1 LLLLH
6 LQSLDVLAEV
16 VAVTLELSCEELL
29 FGFSL
34 DNWDNYVEQ
43 ASAHATCLRNT
54 KSAFQP
60 AYVMS
65 CCVASCTHCQCG
77 AVRPLQA
84 GSHEQ
89 AKGIQGYLY
98 LSGHRA

>member
-1 LLLLH
+1 MSCWLLL

-43 ASAHATCLRNT
+43 VGILLYAVVLCTTLQPQLSTCKNCQGCSAA
-54 KSAFQP
+54 KSHMYNP
-60 AYVMS
+60 
-65 CCVASCTHCQCG
+65 
-77 AVRPLQA
+77 QA
-84 GSHEQ
+84 QRH
-89 AKGIQGYLY
+89 
-98 LSGHRA
+98 